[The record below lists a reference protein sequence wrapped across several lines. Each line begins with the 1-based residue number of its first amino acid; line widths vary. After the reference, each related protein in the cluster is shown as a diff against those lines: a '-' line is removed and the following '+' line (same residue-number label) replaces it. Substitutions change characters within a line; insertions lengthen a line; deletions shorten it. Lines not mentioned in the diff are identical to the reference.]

1 MAVPGRER
9 AAPKLL
15 YLYGGTESLN
25 LSCSDSEVGLL
36 SERLRR
42 EPPAIRRQHYRLPL
56 RTYLPYESGLGP
68 VIPPAS
74 NCR

>member
-1 MAVPGRER
+1 MAVPGRKR

-25 LSCSDSEVGLL
+25 LSCSDSEAGLL

-42 EPPAIRRQHYRLPL
+42 EPRATRRQHYRGCP
-56 RTYLPYESGLGP
+56 
-68 VIPPAS
+68 
-74 NCR
+74 

>member
-36 SERLRR
+36 SERRRR
-42 EPPAIRRQHYRLPL
+42 EPCAPGRQHYRGCP
-56 RTYLPYESGLGP
+56 
-68 VIPPAS
+68 
-74 NCR
+74 